1 MLKEDLMKSFP
12 RLKKDIEDW
21 WHEECRNAYLLGCFD
36 RVYGVNH
43 PRRRE
48 FIRLLEKEPDEFTR
62 ETGVPLLKQI
72 KGALF

>member
-1 MLKEDLMKSFP
+1 MP
-12 RLKKDIEDW
+12 T
-21 WHEECRNAYLLGCFD
+21 YLLGCFD